1 MYSNSITIKILFLCC
16 LFFGA
21 CNSNPSKINYNNPA
35 KVALFFSKAIA
46 QQDIDRAK
54 LVSTASTHQV
64 LNILQTLQD
73 AQTDKKVDVEAT
85 AATVKAIKKAKC
97 TVENDKALCTI
108 CCMEEDTEATESEGL
123 HLIRE
128 DDKWLVHMAK
138 ESLRTPN

>member
-1 MYSNSITIKILFLCC
+1 MHPDSTIIKSLFLSC

-46 QQDIDRAK
+46 QQDIDKAK

-97 TVENDKALCTI
+97 SVENDQALCTI
-108 CCMEEDTEATESEGL
+108 CCMEEGTEASESEGL

-138 ESLRTPN
+138 ESLQISN